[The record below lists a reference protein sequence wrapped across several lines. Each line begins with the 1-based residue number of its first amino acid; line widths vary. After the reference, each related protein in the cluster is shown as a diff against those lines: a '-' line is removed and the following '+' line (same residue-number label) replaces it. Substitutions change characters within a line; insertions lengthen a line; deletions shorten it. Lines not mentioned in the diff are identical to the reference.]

1 MSANRSWYVAA
12 INRVDDHIDTHMA
25 EPLDLEKL
33 AAVAH
38 FSPWHFHRLFQ
49 ALTGETLADRVRRR
63 RLEAAA
69 GLLLAT
75 PPESALSIALDV
87 GFRSAEVFTRAFRA
101 HFGTTIMGFARS
113 CRLHDALRW
122 LAWSDEPVSAV
133 AKRCGYSDQ
142 GHLARECRRQT
153 GMTPAAFRRAAQ
165 VRGMPQAS

>member
-1 MSANRSWYVAA
+1 MQHESHSPDAIPLWLARVRARVAESCRRPPSRA
-12 INRVDDHIDTHMA
+12 ELAELAGVD
-25 EPLDLEKL
+25 
-33 AAVAH
+33 VAH
-38 FSPWHFHRLFQ
+38 
-49 ALTGETLADRVRRR
+49 
-63 RLEAAA
+63 
-69 GLLLAT
+69 
-75 PPESALSIALDV
+75 LS
-87 GFRSAEVFTRAFRA
+87 RAFRA